1 MHILAVIPARGGS
14 KGIPRKNLRLLNGK
28 PLIYY
33 AITNALRSRYITDV
47 YVSSDDDEILYLAE
61 TFGAKVHK
69 RDPKIADDQT
79 TLDPVIYDTFDYAQK
94 REKKRYDIVV
104 TMQPT
109 SPLLQTESV
118 DDAIERMLE
127 SDIETIISVKDA
139 THLSWRK
146 EGDRYLPNYTER
158 VNRQYLT
165 PTFTETGGFLITRTI
180 TPASRIGSR
189 VDLYPLAPRESID
202 IDTYEDWNLC
212 EYYLRQKHLL
222 FVVTGHQQVG
232 LGHVYN
238 TLILANDILNHRIT
252 FLVDKHSQLA
262 YEKIA
267 SHNYPVV
274 MQSQEDIVSDIARIA
289 PDVVINDRLDTDEA
303 YIRSIQS
310 LGCRVINFEDLGT
323 GAKVADLV
331 INAIYPEKE
340 ILPKHYFGHRY
351 FVLRDE
357 FIYTPPKEVA
367 PEVKRVLVTFGGVDP
382 NNLTHKVID
391 AIYSYTQ
398 AHGITIEVVAGFGY
412 ERYDTL
418 AAYSDIVIYRN
429 VAHIAKL
436 MQQSDLIFTSA
447 GRTIYEVAAMRTPA
461 IVLAQNEREMTHL
474 FASEEHGFMHL
485 GLGAEVIPESIVSAF
500 AGLAEDHD
508 RRKQMSQKMDA
519 VDLHSGR
526 ERVIELIQTDIKE
539 HR

>member
-1 MHILAVIPARGGS
+1 
-14 KGIPRKNLRLLNGK
+14 
-28 PLIYY
+28 
-33 AITNALRSRYITDV
+33 
-47 YVSSDDDEILYLAE
+47 
-61 TFGAKVHK
+61 
-69 RDPKIADDQT
+69 
-79 TLDPVIYDTFDYAQK
+79 
-94 REKKRYDIVV
+94 
-104 TMQPT
+104 
-109 SPLLQTESV
+109 
-118 DDAIERMLE
+118 
-127 SDIETIISVKDA
+127 
-139 THLSWRK
+139 
-146 EGDRYLPNYTER
+146 
-158 VNRQYLT
+158 
-165 PTFTETGGFLITRTI
+165 
-180 TPASRIGSR
+180 
-189 VDLYPLAPRESID
+189 
-202 IDTYEDWNLC
+202 
-212 EYYLRQKHLL
+212 
-222 FVVTGHQQVG
+222 
-232 LGHVYN
+232 
-238 TLILANDILNHRIT
+238 
-252 FLVDKHSQLA
+252 
-262 YEKIA
+262 
-267 SHNYPVV
+267 
-274 MQSQEDIVSDIARIA
+274 
-289 PDVVINDRLDTDEA
+289 
-303 YIRSIQS
+303 
-310 LGCRVINFEDLGT
+310 
-323 GAKVADLV
+323 V

-357 FIYTPPKEVA
+357 FIYTPPKEVV

-418 AAYSDIVIYRN
+418 AAYSDIVIHRN

-500 AGLAEDHD
+500 TELAEDHD

-526 ERVIELIQTDIKE
+526 ERVIELIQTHIKE